1 MLSAALGAFVGL
13 HSGGPAPLTGPDATA
28 GHPPP
33 PAAAA
38 PTPATASSLTA
49 GVQAPWVTAENS
61 RPGTTAW
68 RIVGTPPGTIAGFAD
83 HVVAQAGNQVVLY
96 VSTNAP
102 AFHVDAY
109 RMGYYGGTGARL
121 VWSSPAVA
129 GHVQPPCPLTPGVNM
144 VSCDNWAPSVTMPI
158 SAAFVQGDYLLKLV
172 GSAGQQSY
180 VPLTVWDPTSHATYL
195 VKNDVYTWQ
204 AWNPYGGYDFY
215 AGRGACPGGVYPLCS
230 RARVVSYDRPYGY
243 VDGAADFLG
252 SEYPLVRF
260 AEEHGLDVTYVTD
273 INIDEDPGILA
284 AHRVL
289 LSLGHDEAWSL
300 TERQAAQ
307 DAEQHGMNVIFFAA
321 SAMLRHVRPQASPIG
336 PERELVDYRDSSAD
350 PLNGK
355 GDPRQVTGNTWS
367 SPPANWSETPFVGES
382 YAGFMEPGVKAA
394 PFVAADAGSWLYAG
408 TGLHD
413 GSTLPGVL
421 GTDFDQFDPGS
432 HPADLEILGHSP
444 IPTALAQTQRR
455 APFSDT
461 TYYTDPVSGAGVFD
475 SGINSWIPSL
485 GPCTEVNVPCA
496 SATIVDRMTA
506 NLLALFGQGPA
517 GRVAPSAANWRAV
530 YP

>member
-1 MLSAALGAFVGL
+1 LGAFVGL
-13 HSGGPAPLTGPDATA
+13 HSGGRVPLATPKVA
-28 GHPPP
+28 IGHPPP
-33 PAAAA
+33 PTA
-38 PTPATASSLTA
+38 PPPATASALSA
-49 GVQAPWVTAENS
+49 GVEASWVVAENAL
-61 RPGTTAW
+61 PGTTAW

-109 RMGYYGGTGARL
+109 RMGYYGGAGARL
-121 VWSSPAVA
+121 VWSSPTVP
-129 GHVQPPCPLTPGVNM
+129 GHVQPSCPLTPGGNM
-144 VSCDNWAPSVTMPI
+144 VSCDNWSPSVAVAI
-158 SAAFVQGDYLLKLV
+158 SNAFVQGDYLLKLV
-172 GSAGQQSY
+172 GSGGQQSY

-215 AGRGACPGGVYPLCS
+215 AGRGACPASVYPLCS

-252 SEYPLVRF
+252 SEYPLVQF
-260 AEEHGLDVTYVTD
+260 VEQHGLDVTYVTD
-273 INIDEDPGILA
+273 INVDEDPGILA

-307 DAEQHGMNVIFFAA
+307 GAEQHGMNVIFFAA
-321 SAMLRHVRPQASPIG
+321 SPMLRHVRPQSSPIG
-336 PERELVDYRDSSAD
+336 PEREIVDYRDSSAD
-350 PLNGK
+350 PLNGT
-355 GDPRQVTGNTWS
+355 GNPLEVTGNTWS

-394 PFVAADAGSWLYAG
+394 PFVASDAGSWIYAG
-408 TGLHD
+408 TGLQN
-413 GSTLPGVL
+413 GATLPGVL
-421 GTDFDQFDPGS
+421 GTDFDQFDLGS
-432 HPADLEILGHSP
+432 HPPNLEILGHSP
-444 IPTALAQTQRR
+444 IPTALAQTQRH
-455 APFSDT
+455 APFSDM

-485 GPCTEVNVPCA
+485 GPCTEQNVPCA
-496 SATIVDRMTA
+496 SATIVDHMTA
-506 NLLALFGQGPA
+506 NLLELFGQGPV
-517 GRVAPSAANWRAV
+517 GHIAPSTPNWHAI